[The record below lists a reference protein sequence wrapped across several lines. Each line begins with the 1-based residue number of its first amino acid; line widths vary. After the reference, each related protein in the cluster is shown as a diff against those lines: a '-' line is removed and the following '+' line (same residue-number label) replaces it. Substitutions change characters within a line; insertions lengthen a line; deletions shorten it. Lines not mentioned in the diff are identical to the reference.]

1 MRHYSTYILLIW
13 TLWKLRLLSYTVPV
27 HSPTHSSEWV
37 PLNNPL
43 PFLPPTFFQP
53 ELSKNG
59 AAFFFYFPFTSQS
72 FSAGAAVGATTKTAK
87 HPPTFTSSCHQVA
100 LHLATTCN
108 GIWIAP
114 GWLSCI
120 YSPTITTTHGR
131 ATIPVNNTIKP
142 DAPFPKAQLFGAKRQ
157 PDRWIRISARV
168 ALYPADN
175 RITISVF
182 HK

>member
-1 MRHYSTYILLIW
+1 MNIVETSTSFLYSPSPFTHSQ
-13 TLWKLRLLSYTVPV
+13 LWV
-27 HSPTHSSEWV
+27 SPTQQSTSLPSSYVLSARTGRNWVKTELPSSSTFHLLPNHSQQEQQWE
-37 PLNNPL
+37 PQQKQQNIHPHL
-43 PFLPPTFFQP
+43 PHLVI
-53 ELSKNG
+53 K
-59 AAFFFYFPFTSQS
+59 
-72 FSAGAAVGATTKTAK
+72 
-87 HPPTFTSSCHQVA
+87 SSRRPSTN